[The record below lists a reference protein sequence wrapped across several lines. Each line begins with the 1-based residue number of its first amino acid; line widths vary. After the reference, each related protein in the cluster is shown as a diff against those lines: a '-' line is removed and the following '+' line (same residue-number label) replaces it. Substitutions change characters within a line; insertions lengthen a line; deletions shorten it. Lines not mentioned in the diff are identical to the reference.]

1 MHIAA
6 FHNLLALV
14 VDYFRCG
21 EGKDLDSSI
30 ITIIGNVGIQY
41 IIYENRRLNAMLLTT
56 GDSMQT

>member
-6 FHNLLALV
+6 FHNPLALT

-30 ITIIGNVGIQY
+30 IIIIENAGTQY
-41 IIYENRRLNAMLLTT
+41 IIYGNRRLNAMLLTT
-56 GDSMQT
+56 GDSM